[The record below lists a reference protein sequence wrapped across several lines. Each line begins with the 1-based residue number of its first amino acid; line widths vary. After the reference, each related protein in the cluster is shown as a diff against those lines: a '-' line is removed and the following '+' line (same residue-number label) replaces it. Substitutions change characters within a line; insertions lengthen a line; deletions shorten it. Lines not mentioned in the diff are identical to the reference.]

1 MYIYSYSLFINQPTI
16 KEKENNLKQKMK
28 FFTGP
33 LVISA
38 LLAVVTANGCM
49 VCKSGGSVDHKVT
62 KDCCAADG
70 GSSSTVKYND
80 ATHQCEDSL
89 TFGKGVNQ
97 GAVTKCCG
105 DRGTGA
111 DTC

>member
-1 MYIYSYSLFINQPTI
+1 M
-16 KEKENNLKQKMK
+16 KEKEKNSKQKMK

-49 VCKSGGSVDHKVT
+49 VCKTDGSVNHQVT
-62 KDCCAADG
+62 KDCCAAAG
-70 GSSSTVKYND
+70 GSSGTVKYNE
-80 ATHQCEDSL
+80 ATYQCEDAL
-89 TFGKGVNQ
+89 TFGNGVDQ

-105 DRGTGA
+105 NRGTGA